1 MKKLLLLSTLLI
13 FACSSDDS
21 SNSDYSIDGIWN
33 LISRTIDGE
42 AQELDSCELESHL
55 EITMG
60 MSFSDPFCV
69 HNSIGFGPDSLF
81 EENLEGSLIYYRKT
95 YGEVSD
101 CLIFDEETHYINET
115 ENPNNY
121 EFYHLIENQAMFLA
135 PCNMNE
141 YYGALY
147 YVEIN
152 GNNLILNTRSYDFV
166 NGGMDFVFT
175 TEVFEK
181 N

>member
-1 MKKLLLLSTLLI
+1 MKKLLLLCALLI

-21 SNSDYSIDGIWN
+21 FNSDYSISGIWN

-42 AQELDSCELESHL
+42 VQELDSCELESHL

-60 MSFSDPFCV
+60 MSFSDPFCI
-69 HNSIGFGPDSLF
+69 HNYIGFGPDSIF
-81 EENLEGSLIYYRKT
+81 EENLEGSLIYFRKT
-95 YGEVSD
+95 YDEVSD

-115 ENPNNY
+115 ENTNNY
-121 EFYHLIENQAMFLA
+121 EFYHLIENEAMFFP

-152 GNNLILNTRSYDFV
+152 GNTLTLNTRYI
-166 NGGMDFVFT
+166 GWQGPVFT